1 MRNTVYDAA
10 IVPCPD
16 YDAAHVRAAL
26 TEALDAIGGLD
37 WVRSGMKVGIKP
49 NLAAAKTPEFAVC
62 THPVMVAELTKMLI
76 ERGAQVTIGESP
88 GGIYTAAALNH
99 SYSAT
104 GMTLAA
110 EAGAKLNDD
119 FSSKEGH
126 FADAKVLKSFHYT
139 GWLDD
144 VDVLI
149 TFAKLKTHGMMGM
162 TGALKNLYG
171 TIPGTV
177 KLEYHYRFPNHEDF
191 SNMLVDIYEYNHPIL
206 ALIDAVTAMDGN
218 GPTAGRANAAR

>member
-16 YDAAHVRAAL
+16 YEAEHVRAAL

-37 WVRSGMKVGIKP
+37 WVKAGMKVGIKP

-126 FADAKVLKSFHYT
+126 FADAKVLNSFH
-139 GWLDD
+139 
-144 VDVLI
+144 
-149 TFAKLKTHGMMGM
+149 
-162 TGALKNLYG
+162 
-171 TIPGTV
+171 
-177 KLEYHYRFPNHEDF
+177 
-191 SNMLVDIYEYNHPIL
+191 
-206 ALIDAVTAMDGN
+206 
-218 GPTAGRANAAR
+218 